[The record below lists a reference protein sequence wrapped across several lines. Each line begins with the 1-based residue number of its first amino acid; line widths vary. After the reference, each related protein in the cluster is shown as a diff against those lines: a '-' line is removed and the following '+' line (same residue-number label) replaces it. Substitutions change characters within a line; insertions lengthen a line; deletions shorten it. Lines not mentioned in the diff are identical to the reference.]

1 MSSWLLLKF
10 YLIYSIFPFF
20 LLYNNFISSIIGLFL
35 CMPLLCQT
43 RILLFGLVYYIT
55 FISLIFPMRKTVCC
69 FRIWVLVLLFQT
81 KSSINGAT
89 TCSTYFLWI
98 DIFRMLSST
107 AMPGRLSLSVRFLAS
122 CLLYIFSIILHWI
135 NCIIYAYS
143 VYIYFCIYY
152 NSNAFCFLFKSF
164 KFASRLLIIFIKIIK
179 TWFPSIYLQFHN
191 QFLLT
196 LCPALAF
203 HYT

>member
-20 LLYNNFISSIIGLFL
+20 LLYNFISSIIGLFL

-55 FISLIFPMRKTVCC
+55 FISLIFLMRKTVCC
-69 FRIWVLVLLFQT
+69 FIIWVLVLLFQT
-81 KSSINGAT
+81 KSSINGA

-107 AMPGRLSLSVRFLAS
+107 AMPSRLYNLSVRFLAS
-122 CLLYIFSIILHWI
+122 CLLYIFWIVLHWI
-135 NCIIYAYS
+135 NCF
-143 VYIYFCIYY
+143 IYFCINY
-152 NSNAFCFLFKSF
+152 NINTFCSLFKSF
-164 KFASRLLIIFIKIIK
+164 KFASRLVDHFYQNYQNLI
-179 TWFPSIYLQFHN
+179 SIYLFTI
-191 QFLLT
+191 L
-196 LCPALAF
+196 
-203 HYT
+203 